1 MSLEDLPDD
10 WVVWD
15 DSGDGR
21 AVLVFRP
28 DVFDTEAFPAPCLP
42 TIYVT
47 RGPKERRRPPT
58 DRRALAD
65 ADWRVTLFLE
75 PAVNAPER
83 SFESRDRAIA
93 GAVELAR
100 EFAAGDV
107 DYRSLYRVPRESYLD
122 RLDEVVGTV
131 EG

>member
-1 MSLEDLPDD
+1 MSFEGLPDG

-15 DSGDGR
+15 DSEGGR

-28 DVFDTEAFPAPCLP
+28 DVFDSESFPAPCLP

-47 RGPKERRRPPT
+47 RGPKDRRRPPT

-75 PAVNAPER
+75 PDVDAPER
-83 SFESRDRAIA
+83 SFESREGALE

-100 EFAAGDV
+100 EFATGDV
-107 DYRSLYRVPRESYLD
+107 DYRSLYQVPRESYLE
-122 RLDEVVGTV
+122 RLDEIVGTV
-131 EG
+131 EE